1 MKKLLFVLAVSAF
14 VFTGCGPSSEIV
26 RSWRDPSS
34 SASDIANG
42 KVLVIGLI
50 KDESSRRIVED
61 NLVSR
66 LKVKATPSYSVFS
79 ERTIREAKDDELEN
93 HLAQEGY
100 THIIMV
106 RLAEIEK
113 ESNFVPG
120 TMGMGMGGMGM
131 GGMGMRGGMGMN
143 GFYGPGTMGMWGAGA
158 WGTPGHYTTD
168 KNYFFEIAV
177 YSLDPNKLMWSGTT
191 KTVNPGKM
199 TKTINEIGNA
209 VTEQMEKDGFMPK

>member
-1 MKKLLFVLAVSAF
+1 MKNLLFVLAFSAF
-14 VFTGCGPSSEIV
+14 VFAGCGPSTKIV
-26 RSWRDPSS
+26 RSWREPSS
-34 SASDIANG
+34 SSADIANG

-61 NLVSR
+61 NLVAR
-66 LKVKATPSYSVFS
+66 LNGKGTPSYTVFS

-93 HLAQEGY
+93 HLSQDGY
-100 THIIMV
+100 SHILMV

-120 TMGMGMGGMGM
+120 TMGMGGM
-131 GGMGMRGGMGMN
+131 GMGMRGGMGMN
-143 GFYGPGTMGMWGAGA
+143 GFYGPGTMGMWGAGM

-209 VTEQMEKDGFMPK
+209 VTEQMVKDGFMPK

>member
-1 MKKLLFVLAVSAF
+1 MKKLLLVLAVSAF
-14 VFTGCGPSSEIV
+14 VFAGCGPSTKIV
-26 RSWRDPSS
+26 RSWRDPAAS
-34 SASDIANG
+34 SADIANG

-66 LKVKATPSYSVFS
+66 IKVKATPSYSVFS

-93 HLAQEGY
+93 HIAQDGY
-100 THIIMV
+100 THIVMV

-120 TMGMGMGGMGM
+120 TMGMGMPMGGM
-131 GGMGMRGGMGMN
+131 GMGMRGGMGMN
-143 GFYGPGTMGMWGAGA
+143 GFYGPGTMGMWGAGM

-168 KNYFFEIAV
+168 KNYFFEIAI
-177 YSLDPNKLMWSGTT
+177 YSLEPNKLMWSGTT

-209 VTEQMEKDGFMPK
+209 VTQQMEKDGFLPK